1 MTDIIEL
8 LRASN
13 ARMGTRDPN
22 DYSVTITVAEANQA
36 ADEIERLRLI
46 INTIHPQMQ
55 ARIERCEA
63 EIEAVQNTP
72 LGAVVAKWQEEWRNM
87 QAQRDEALAKVTE
100 LREAL
105 QWFVDNDDTNEGDEP
120 MPEYDGQTWNEINAY
135 WIDGLNRARAALQG

>member
-55 ARIERCEA
+55 ERIDKLET
-63 EIEAVQNTP
+63 Q
-72 LGAVVAKWQEEWRNM
+72 
-87 QAQRDEALAKVTE
+87 VTQ

-135 WIDGLNRARAALQG
+135 WIDGLNRARVALQG